1 MLKLSLAVVLTLFL
15 FGIVRVSPQQSSSD
29 LLLTLAVGGLAG
41 WALSKHV
48 QRNRRQDAINELL
61 LSRAARPAV
70 PGGWNDPYY
79 NDFSRGPGFG
89 DFHSGDFHSGFHDR
103 RPQRDFS
110 VGCKLHYT
118 ISLAFLSVSAPYYD
132 SMLLDHNYR
141 SVHQYL

>member
-15 FGIVRVSPQQSSSD
+15 FGIARVSPQQSSSD

-61 LSRAARPAV
+61 LSRVARPAV

-79 NDFSRGPGFG
+79 NDFSGGPGFG

>member
-15 FGIVRVSPQQSSSD
+15 FGIARVSPQQSSSD

-70 PGGWNDPYY
+70 PGGGNDPYY
-79 NDFSRGPGFG
+79 NDFSGGPGFG

-103 RPQRDFS
+103 RPPRDFS
-110 VGCKLHYT
+110 VGCKLLYHQFG
-118 ISLAFLSVSAPYYD
+118 ISVCQCSIL
-132 SMLLDHNYR
+132 
-141 SVHQYL
+141 